1 MQPKFK
7 FGIDVDC
14 PSGVAVGGA
23 DEAQDS
29 LPVKGPDIGVLHDQG
44 SDQEGQI
51 LERYVFS

>member
-1 MQPKFK
+1 VQPKFK